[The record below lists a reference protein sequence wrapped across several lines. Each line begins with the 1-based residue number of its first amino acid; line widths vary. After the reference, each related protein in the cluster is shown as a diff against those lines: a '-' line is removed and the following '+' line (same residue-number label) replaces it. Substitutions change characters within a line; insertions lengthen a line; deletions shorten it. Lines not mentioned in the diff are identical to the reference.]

1 MILGVKKYLQLAHLQ
16 LALREDKRM
25 SQAEVVM
32 RVRFKSN
39 LTLKQINEV
48 IETRAPEFEALS
60 GLKQK
65 YYLQDIATGEYAGL
79 FIWETLHDFEE
90 YRESK
95 LRETTAKAYQTPGE
109 PNIEVYKVLKVLR
122 GTIA

>member
-1 MILGVKKYLQLAHLQ
+1 MAITKFLQLT
-16 LALREDKRM
+16 LREEKSM

-39 LTLKQINEV
+39 LTLEQIKEIV
-48 IETRAPEFEALS
+48 ETRAPEFQAITS
-60 GLKQK
+60 LKQK

-90 YRESK
+90 YRESE
-95 LRETTAKAYQTPGE
+95 LRATTAKAYKAQGQ
-109 PNIEVYKVLKVLR
+109 PNIDVYKVLKVLR
-122 GTIA
+122 DEND